1 MDAGAREQSFSSE
14 VLVISPCPSRPPFNL
29 ALRFPAESTG
39 GCACVYAYVP
49 PRSMRR
55 AAAEP
60 RRIRRLCTKNIRIA
74 INSSDPKQGLF
85 EHFPGGGHS
94 FPASSRLLNKM
105 ALNPEHS
112 I

>member
-1 MDAGAREQSFSSE
+1 M
-14 VLVISPCPSRPPFNL
+14 
-29 ALRFPAESTG
+29 
-39 GCACVYAYVP
+39 
-49 PRSMRR
+49 
-55 AAAEP
+55 
-60 RRIRRLCTKNIRIA
+60 KNIRIA